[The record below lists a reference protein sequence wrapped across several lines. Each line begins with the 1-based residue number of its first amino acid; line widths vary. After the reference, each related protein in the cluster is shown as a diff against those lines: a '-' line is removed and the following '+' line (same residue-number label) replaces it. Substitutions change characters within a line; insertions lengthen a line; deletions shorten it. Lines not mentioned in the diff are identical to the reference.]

1 MEQIHTYSILV
12 VEDEDALRQMLFDV
26 LHEAAFTNIIGAANC
41 EEARTAF
48 LTQHPQAVILDIN
61 LPDGD
66 GFSLMQEMRQ
76 TSNIPTLFLSARDAD
91 ADRLHGLGLGADDY
105 ITKPFL
111 PDELI
116 LRLTAILKRTYHLT
130 ANPPILT

>member
-26 LHEAAFTNIIGAANC
+26 LHEAAFTNVIGAANC

-76 TSNIPTLFLSARDAD
+76 TSNIQPYFFP
-91 ADRLHGLGLGADDY
+91 HEM
-105 ITKPFL
+105 PMQ
-111 PDELI
+111 
-116 LRLTAILKRTYHLT
+116 TACTVWVLVPMTISPNRFCRTS
-130 ANPPILT
+130 